1 MGAGV
6 VADEQEAEVH
16 GVPTD
21 EAADVGEVGDDGRST
36 SMPEVLLLLLLVLA
50 VYEDMVNVACGAL
63 AVGVITSVSAAITL
77 AATEARAVVV
87 AAVATGVVGVLPACG
102 DVMLEVSVAV
112 VILDGGVMLLALCVL
127 GASAELLREQL
138 PLLLPA
144 PLPPALC
151 STTVVSALRLL
162 LNTI

>member
-1 MGAGV
+1 M
-6 VADEQEAEVH
+6 
-16 GVPTD
+16 
-21 EAADVGEVGDDGRST
+21 
-36 SMPEVLLLLLLVLA
+36 
-50 VYEDMVNVACGAL
+50 
-63 AVGVITSVSAAITL
+63 
-77 AATEARAVVV
+77 
-87 AAVATGVVGVLPACG
+87 GVLACG

-138 PLLLPA
+138 PLLLLPA

-151 STTVVSALRLL
+151 STTVVSAMRLL

>member
-16 GVPTD
+16 GVPADDAT
-21 EAADVGEVGDDGRST
+21 DVGEVGDEGRST

-50 VYEDMVNVACGAL
+50 VYGDIANGACGAL
-63 AVGVITSVSAAITL
+63 AVGVITSVSGATTQ
-77 AATEARAVVV
+77 AATDAQAV
-87 AAVATGVVGVLPACG
+87 AAATGVVGVLACG

-138 PLLLPA
+138 PLLLLPA